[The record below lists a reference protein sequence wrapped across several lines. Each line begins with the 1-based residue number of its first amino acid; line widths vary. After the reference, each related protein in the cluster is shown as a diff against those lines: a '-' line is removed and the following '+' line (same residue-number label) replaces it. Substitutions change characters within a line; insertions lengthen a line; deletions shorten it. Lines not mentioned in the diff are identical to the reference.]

1 VLRDGVIASAQGL
14 EDMQN
19 LRLVH
24 LTASRKELMDG
35 KIFAPVEKHSRSRST
50 ITPGSANLLVVR
62 VNRIGN
68 VVMKYESDNG

>member
-24 LTASRKELMDG
+24 LTASREELIDG

-50 ITPGSANLLVVR
+50 ITPGSANLLGSTSQSNR
-62 VNRIGN
+62 ECRNEIRIG
-68 VVMKYESDNG
+68 